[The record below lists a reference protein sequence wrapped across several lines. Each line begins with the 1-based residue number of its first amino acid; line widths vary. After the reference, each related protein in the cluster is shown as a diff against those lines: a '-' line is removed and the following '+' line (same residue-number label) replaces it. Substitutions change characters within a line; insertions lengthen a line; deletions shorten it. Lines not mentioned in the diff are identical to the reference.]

1 VTPAPPLESM
11 QTSLAEEH
19 QEGTPVNLRVLAVD
33 DEPDILRLI
42 EIKLRKSRFEVFT
55 AHDGEEGLA
64 KALIVKPDVVI
75 ADVMMPKKN
84 GYEMVAEI
92 KARLGA
98 QAPIVIMLTAK
109 GQSADISQGLGSG
122 ADDYIVKPFS
132 PRELLERIQV
142 ALTRRIRRT
151 GDDPGQAPV

>member
-1 VTPAPPLESM
+1 
-11 QTSLAEEH
+11 
-19 QEGTPVNLRVLAVD
+19 VNLRVLAVD

-42 EIKLRKSRFEVFT
+42 EIKLRKSHFEVFT

-64 KALIVKPDVVI
+64 KALIVKPDLVI

-92 KARLGA
+92 KARMGA
-98 QAPIVIMLTAK
+98 QAPIIIMLTAK
-109 GQSADISQGLGSG
+109 GQSADMSQGLDSG
-122 ADDYIVKPFS
+122 ADDYMVKPFS
-132 PRELLERIQV
+132 PRELVERIQV

-151 GDDPGQAPV
+151 GEAPAQAPV